1 MWRAGFYL
9 FLIILTIQGHCQVP
23 DDYYKPAFELNG
35 SQLKIALYNII
46 KGHVEYPYSS
56 NSTDTWDILKES
68 DRDPDNP
75 LNVILFYTG
84 WSVNAAQ
91 EYNNE
96 KGWNREHVWAKSRG
110 NFGTNPGPGTDCHH
124 LRPSDITVNA
134 ARDNRWFD
142 DCDVPYKDNGEYTGC
157 YTSNDTHVWQPRD
170 AVKGDVA
177 RIIFYMAV
185 RYEGDNG
192 EPDLEMIDYLP
203 SNNYTKDPVHARQ
216 STLLRWHSEDPVD
229 SFEMNRNE
237 VVFQYQ
243 KNRNPFIDHPEFA
256 NMIWG
261 DLSNTD
267 QYSYNKL
274 LVYPNPVNDILY
286 LYSDLPQEICLLS
299 PDGRLLKKVNSTEID
314 ISNLQ
319 SGIYIVILTNSKGES
334 KITKIIKQK
343 KQ

>member
-1 MWRAGFYL
+1 
-9 FLIILTIQGHCQVP
+9 
-23 DDYYKPAFELNG
+23 
-35 SQLKIALYNII
+35 
-46 KGHVEYPYSS
+46 
-56 NSTDTWDILKES
+56 
-68 DRDPDNP
+68 
-75 LNVILFYTG
+75 
-84 WSVNAAQ
+84 
-91 EYNNE
+91 
-96 KGWNREHVWAKSRG
+96 
-110 NFGTNPGPGTDCHH
+110 
-124 LRPSDITVNA
+124 
-134 ARDNRWFD
+134 
-142 DCDVPYKDNGEYTGC
+142 
-157 YTSNDTHVWQPRD
+157 
-170 AVKGDVA
+170 
-177 RIIFYMAV
+177 
-185 RYEGDNG
+185 
-192 EPDLEMIDYLP
+192 
-203 SNNYTKDPVHARQ
+203 
-216 STLLRWHSEDPVD
+216 
-229 SFEMNRNE
+229 MNRNE